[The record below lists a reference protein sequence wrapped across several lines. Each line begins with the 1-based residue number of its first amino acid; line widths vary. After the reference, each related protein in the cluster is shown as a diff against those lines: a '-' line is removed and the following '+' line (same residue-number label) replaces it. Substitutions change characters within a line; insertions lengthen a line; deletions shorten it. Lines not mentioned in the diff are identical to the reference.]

1 MKLKTAQDLEKQVVL
16 GMDTS
21 IRSKLNAVL
30 KMIQSCKN
38 HICLWVFISSY
49 ERDLQLI
56 FVQRECVLRGILLMM
71 TRTQLLLKPVS
82 VLVLKST

>member
-56 FVQRECVLRGILLMM
+56 FVQRECVLIAWYLTNDDTDTVAIKARQCFG
-71 TRTQLLLKPVS
+71 S
-82 VLVLKST
+82 